1 MADIEIVQPVEGAS
15 RVTFDFQA
23 ASDALDALASM
34 GGRLNDQMEPRLA
47 AQRDVVV
54 HWEGVFR
61 TQFDEAANLLNA
73 RVQAALEAAPL
84 VQGQIYE
91 AINDANE
98 AQREINHYAQ
108 MPTGTN

>member
-34 GGRLNDQMEPRLA
+34 AGRLNDQADARIA
-47 AQRDVVV
+47 AQRDVIVR
-54 HWEGVFR
+54 WEGAFR

-73 RVQAALEAAPL
+73 RVQAALEGAPHA
-84 VQGQIYE
+84 QGQIYQ
-91 AINDANE
+91 AINDAND

-108 MPTGTN
+108 MPTGPN